1 MPYSMEAAD
10 ALNGYASGMPFAGFY
25 QRVWDYCQETQQ
37 PYLDNGA
44 YQKAVLDLLVESGKE
59 VRRKEGNL
67 STYDEI
73 CAWQMAQGLM
83 ELRSKPQPGAYE
95 LLDAALSSYVK
106 GEYNIASDT
115 PIRILR
121 QLMTGEGMGTLCCAG
136 RCAANFAGL

>member
-1 MPYSMEAAD
+1 M
-10 ALNGYASGMPFAGFY
+10 
-25 QRVWDYCQETQQ
+25 
-37 PYLDNGA
+37 GA

-106 GEYNIASDT
+106 VSI
-115 PIRILR
+115 ILR
-121 QLMTGEGMGTLCCAG
+121 LIRRFGFCGS
-136 RCAANFAGL
+136 